1 MRISYLYW
9 PVTFFSTAFG
19 AGIFFLPQAVGP
31 VVLGIVPF
39 FVFITGAM
47 LVSLIAHYLFFKFIS
62 SHPDKDYLAASS
74 KFIGRR
80 SASVICALF
89 IVSMMIIV
97 IINFIALV
105 NVVSSFLSDSLIV
118 RFFVSLFLS
127 FALSVT
133 WLLFNNEVEKLIS
146 RIALLSIISVAG
158 VAVFFYFQPVREQL
172 IILPDINSFNSL
184 ALLPVFLFTFN
195 FTPCIQRFTKS
206 SENPEARKLIA
217 GKIIIFTFI
226 LIFILAVSRL
236 LTPEDI
242 NIINHKNIDALS
254 YTANLSGNQAV
265 WFGAALLLSLLTAGA
280 YTGTLTGVI
289 DGIGSFGVLNKMVI
303 LICNIFI
310 CTLFGTANL
319 SIVKIIANG
328 SMPVIVT
335 TVFFIPSIYFIIKGS
350 ILMKIL
356 GILVLLSGC
365 AVIVTLFI

>member
-31 VVLGIVPF
+31 VVLGMVPF
-39 FVFITGAM
+39 LIFITSAM
-47 LVSLIAHYLFFKFIS
+47 LISLMAHYLFFKFIS
-62 SHPDKDYLAASS
+62 FHPKKDYLAATS

-89 IVSMMIIV
+89 IFSMMIIV
-97 IINFIALV
+97 LINFIALV
-105 NVVSSFLSDSLIV
+105 NVVSSFLSDRLIA

-127 FALSVT
+127 SALSVS

-146 RIALLSIISVAG
+146 RIALLSITSVAG
-158 VAVFFYFQPVREQL
+158 VAVYFFFQPVREQL
-172 IILPDINSFNSL
+172 INLSGIGSFNSL
-184 ALLPVFLFTFN
+184 TLLPVFLFTFN

-206 SENPEARKLIA
+206 SKNPEAQKLVI
-217 GKIIIFTFI
+217 GKIIIFAFI
-226 LIFILAVSRL
+226 LIFVLAVSRL

-242 NIINHKNIDALS
+242 NIINHRNIDALS

-265 WFGAALLLSLLTAGA
+265 WFGAAMLLSLLTAGA

-289 DGIGSFGVLNKMVI
+289 DGISSFGALNKRII
-303 LICNIFI
+303 LSCNIFI
-310 CTLFGTANL
+310 CTVFGTANP

-335 TVFFIPSIYFIIKGS
+335 TVFFIPSLYFISKGYM
-350 ILMKIL
+350 LMKII
-356 GILVLLSGC
+356 GTLVLLSGC
-365 AVIVTLFI
+365 AVIGALFI

>member
-31 VVLGIVPF
+31 VVLGMVPF

-47 LVSLIAHYLFFKFIS
+47 LVSLLAHYLFFKFIS
-62 SHPDKDYLAASS
+62 FHPDKDYLAASS
-74 KFIGRR
+74 EFIGHR
-80 SASVICALF
+80 SAFIICLLF

-105 NVVSSFLSDSLIV
+105 NVVSSIFSDSLIV

-127 FALSVT
+127 SALSVI
-133 WLLFNNEVEKLIS
+133 WLLFNREVEKLIS

-158 VAVFFYFQPVREQL
+158 IAAFFFFQPVREQL
-172 IILPDINSFNSL
+172 INLPDMGSFKSV

-206 SENPEARKLIA
+206 SENPKARKLIA
-217 GKIIIFTFI
+217 GKIIIFVFA
-226 LIFILAVSRL
+226 LIFVLSVSRL

-242 NIINHKNIDALS
+242 NVINHRNIDALS

-289 DGIGSFGVLNKMVI
+289 DGIGSFGTLNKRVI

-310 CTLFGTANL
+310 CTVFGTANP

-328 SMPVIVT
+328 SMPIIVT
-335 TVFFIPSIYFIIKGS
+335 TVFFIPSVYFIIKGWM
-350 ILMKIL
+350 LMKIV
-356 GILVLLSGC
+356 GTLVLLSGC
-365 AVIVTLFI
+365 AVIVTMFI

>member
-1 MRISYLYW
+1 MRIAYLYW

-31 VVLGIVPF
+31 VVLGMVPF
-39 FVFITGAM
+39 LVFITGAM
-47 LVSLIAHYLFFKFIS
+47 LVSLMAHYLFFKFINF
-62 SHPDKDYLAASS
+62 HPEKDYLAAAS
-74 KFIGRR
+74 KFVGHR
-80 SASVICALF
+80 SASVVCALF

-97 IINFIALV
+97 LINFIALV
-105 NVVSSFLSDSLIV
+105 NVVSSFLSESLIV

-127 FALSVT
+127 SALSMA
-133 WLLFNNEVEKLIS
+133 WLLFNAEVEKLIS

-158 VAVFFYFQPVREQL
+158 VAVFLFFQPAREQL
-172 IILPDINSFNSL
+172 INLSGMDSFNSL

-195 FTPCIQRFTKS
+195 FTPCIQRFTKTS
-206 SENPEARKLIA
+206 GNPESLKLVA
-217 GKIIIFTFI
+217 GKIIIFAFI
-226 LIFILAVSRL
+226 LIFVLAVSRL

-242 NIINHKNIDALS
+242 NIINHRNIDALS

-265 WFGAALLLSLLTAGA
+265 WFGAALLLCLLTAGA

-289 DGIGSFGVLNKMVI
+289 DGIGSFGALNKRVI
-303 LICNIFI
+303 LSCNIFI
-310 CTLFGTANL
+310 CTVFGTANP

-335 TVFFIPSIYFIIKGS
+335 TVFFIPSVYFIIKGCMR
-350 ILMKIL
+350 MKIV
-356 GILVLLSGC
+356 GTLVLLSGS